1 MIGARQYGKL
11 PRARW
16 GEHTWT
22 NLTADAQWLYV
33 YLVTQPTTDSAGVFP
48 IRITK
53 WAKAATDTTEPRV
66 KAAAKLLATTGWI
79 TVDHDTEEGLI
90 RHYIR
95 DDWAGDNI
103 FKGAL
108 NRALLCQSTQL
119 RAILLT
125 ELRWLKNERPVIKDD
140 QLTLIEE
147 LEQSIPDDFDTDAV
161 VESELASAA
170 PSSTATTKPFK
181 RRSNAVGTPF
191 GGGPEMDSE
200 GAASNRDAWGN
211 PR

>member
-16 GEHTWT
+16 GEHAWT
-22 NLTADAQWLYV
+22 SLSADAQWLYM
-33 YLVTQPTTDSAGVFP
+33 YLVSQPTTDSAGVFQ
-48 IRITK
+48 IRVSK
-53 WAKAATDTTEPRV
+53 WAKSAHGMTTQR
-66 KAAAKLLATTGWI
+66 ASTAAKELRETGWI
-79 TVDHDTEEGLI
+79 AVDHDTEEGLI

-108 NRALLCQSTQL
+108 GRALLCQSTQL

-125 ELRWLKNERPVIKDD
+125 ELRWLKSERPVIKDD

-147 LEQSIPDDFDTDAV
+147 LEQSIPNDFDTDAV
-161 VESELASAA
+161 VESELASPA

-191 GGGPEMDSE
+191 GGGSEMDSE
-200 GAASNRDAWGN
+200 GDASYRDAWGN